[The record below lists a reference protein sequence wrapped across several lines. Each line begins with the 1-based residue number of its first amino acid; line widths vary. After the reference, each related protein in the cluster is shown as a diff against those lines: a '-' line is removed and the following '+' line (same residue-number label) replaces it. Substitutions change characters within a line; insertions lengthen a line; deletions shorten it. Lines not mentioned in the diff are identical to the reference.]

1 MKAKNDTFVV
11 MKLHK
16 YLPVFKKPDK
26 KILHYIVENPT
37 PKAILLLLGIVFGVL
52 VAAQWQSLP
61 TRVTNPIAPYTSLKE
76 TRDMLSEEQGQLKTA
91 IAQGQDKLDSL
102 QLQMKN
108 SGSNKNNLTE
118 LDNQKRI
125 AGLTKLGGPGISI
138 VLDDSKQGPTTDE
151 SIVHA
156 SDLRDIVNLF
166 WGAGAEAISINGERI
181 VTTSSIDCI
190 VNTILVNNTRL
201 TVPFRI
207 EAIGDQKLLIAQ
219 ASNKDNLADLYRRHE
234 QNGLV
239 INISGV
245 NDLIINP
252 YSGSFDLK
260 STSS

>member
-1 MKAKNDTFVV
+1 
-11 MKLHK
+11 MKLNK
-16 YLPVFKKPDK
+16 YLAVFKHPDK
-26 KILHYIVENPT
+26 KVLHYIVENPT

-61 TRVTNPIAPYTSLKE
+61 TRVTNPIAPYSSLKE
-76 TRDMLSEEQGQLKTA
+76 TRDMLLEEQDQLKSA
-91 IAQGQDKLDSL
+91 IKQDQDKLDSL
-102 QLQMKN
+102 QLQMKTTGN
-108 SGSNKNNLTE
+108 NKNNLAE

-151 SIVHA
+151 SIIHA

-207 EAIGDQKLLIAQ
+207 EAIGDQKLLLAQ
-219 ASNKDNLADLYRRHE
+219 ASNKDNLSDLYRRRD
-234 QNGLV
+234 QRGLIV
-239 INISGV
+239 NISSV
-245 NDLIINP
+245 NNLSINAF
-252 YSGSFDLK
+252 SGSFDLK
-260 STSS
+260 STSN